1 MIGPRSLLAAGVAG
15 LVLFAAPPA
24 SAQGD
29 DAAEDQEQEQE
40 EGIEEPPPP
49 DPAFRYTKPASPNY
63 LRAAVEQAI
72 VLGLGYLQYTTDKS
86 NAADWDL
93 TYDWASMR
101 SKLVLDS
108 ISFDNNRF
116 PTNWLT
122 HPGAGLAYYT
132 AARSNRLGV
141 LPSFAMAFASSA
153 FWEYVG
159 EWKEQV
165 ALNDVIVTPI
175 SGMSLAEPLL
185 QIGSLMHRSRQNTGT
200 RIFGWVFAPIKS
212 IHDRLDGLDPKQ
224 VDHVDDLGLPAEEH
238 HRFRVGASAGV
249 THQENGLTQGDGR
262 LRLES
267 RIVALPDY
275 GLAGQHNGWF
285 DSAEVS
291 DLRVRGAISENKI
304 VDFDIEA
311 SLLPFGYRWQDVR
324 LDDAG
329 KLHGSSFLAGFHVGT
344 EYGTHDYDRDGRR
357 GIDRIALV
365 GAGTTL
371 EELFHL
377 RGLMLRTRID
387 VFGSFAGVDAYAL
400 PEYERDYGA
409 LRLTSVLRYQGYY
422 HAYGA
427 TVRPSLEIETGRF
440 DVGGDI
446 RLDFFDSITGL
457 DVEPIARVPESP
469 AHDRRIWSRAWL
481 GFSPTKHFRVSL
493 NGEHRQR
500 HGTMPGASATRSE
513 VGGYFGVDLV
523 F

>member
-1 MIGPRSLLAAGVAG
+1 MIGTRSLISAGIAGLILLAAGP
-15 LVLFAAPPA
+15 AA
-24 SAQGD
+24 AQGD
-29 DAAEDQEQEQE
+29 DRGDDTEEDDN
-40 EGIEEPPPP
+40 EPPPP
-49 DPAFRYTKPASPNY
+49 EDPAFHYTKPASPNY
-63 LRAAVEQAI
+63 LRAAIENAI

-101 SKLVLDS
+101 SKLVFES

-116 PTNWLT
+116 PTNWIT
-122 HPGAGLAYYT
+122 HPGAGIAYYT

-165 ALNDVIVTPI
+165 ALNDVIVTPV

-185 QIGSLMHRSRQNTGT
+185 QIGSLMHRSRQNAGT
-200 RIFGWVFAPIKS
+200 KAFGWIFAPLKS
-212 IHDRLDGLDPKQ
+212 LHDHLDGLEPKQ

-238 HRFRVGASAGV
+238 HRFRIGTSVGV
-249 THQENGLTQGDGR
+249 THQEQGVTQGDGR

-275 GLAGQHNGWF
+275 GLAGQHSGWF
-285 DSAEVS
+285 DSAEVT
-291 DLRVRGAISENKI
+291 DLRIRGAISENKI

-311 SLLPFGYRWQDVR
+311 SMLPFGYRWQDVV

-329 KLHGSSFLAGFHVGT
+329 NRHGSSFLGGFHIGT

-357 GIDRIALV
+357 GIDRIAMV
-365 GAGTTL
+365 AAGATL
-371 EELFHL
+371 EEIFHL
-377 RGLMLRTRID
+377 RGVSLRTRVD
-387 VFGSFAGVDAYAL
+387 LLGSFAGVDAYAL
-400 PEYERDYGA
+400 PEYERDFGA
-409 LRLTSVLRYQGYY
+409 LRLTSVLRYQRYY
-422 HAYGA
+422 HGYGA
-427 TVRPSLEIETGRF
+427 TIRPSLEAEIGRF
-440 DVGGDI
+440 DIGGDY

-469 AHDRRIWSRAWL
+469 AHDRRMWSRAWIGL
-481 GFSPTKHFRVSL
+481 SPTKHFRMSL
-493 NGEHRQR
+493 TGEHRQR
-500 HGTMPGASATRSE
+500 HGTMPGAAATRSE
-513 VGGYFGVDLV
+513 VGAYFGVDLV